1 MALWRIFFCAIFG
14 APSYQAG
21 RHSVS
26 CRISVLLD
34 GTTSYVVAHSALNSM
49 AAPAAAAAGAGA
61 PSQSSQYS
69 PISTLERQ
77 YVAPV
82 GRRLTVIVRANPAC
96 LVEGGV
102 EAVLRAGRNQQGNA
116 AGGSLPPS
124 MSTMSTTSVA
134 TADSASG
141 GVDLVRFDSSVSLAS
156 SAGSDGASGT
166 STPTGRASSGGGG
179 GLKGLSSKL
188 ARAAR
193 GAQDHIERGV
203 TGLAI
208 QAEKSRNKVAG
219 GTARVRPDVMAV
231 AAYVRTPLEE
241 TCVGMTEDVDIPSG
255 MHNGAGLEFSV
266 PLVIS
271 PSIAGQAQDVAISFR
286 LFIKSGATMLAGKGK
301 RFVIGNGVAN
311 LSQLQSVLNSA
322 TASAPAGSYC
332 AGRCSIPVVGPSLP
346 PGGNAALDLIVG
358 ADTKFPALCGIG
370 WTLADPRVD
379 TAYQGPL
386 FNLPLDNPLCYPMPA
401 SMGPAGGVL
410 HTTERVTES
419 AAVLP
424 IAVACAKLFSDGAA
438 RSTGHAADVAKALRN
453 NALQFDDPMSAVESG
468 HAQCQL
474 EIAYVLLNTPGS
486 QPPSQ
491 ASSGRAT
498 VSANLQRPDSI
509 FEARLGSS
517 SVPVYQYDPNIN
529 YSTASALS
537 APFYPRI
544 CAENDP
550 RLLPGLATARVQ
562 QMQAT
567 GTTQQANIFVGT
579 VRIEVEEKTLPAD
592 VTYGSASMGMV
603 ADDPRALGPGRTL
616 EAHIP
621 IEPLIN
627 APNGGA
633 FVQVPIHDQKT
644 AAVAGTIV
652 LSLDVQLGR
661 SGGAGSKPVP
671 VLARGGLVSLVGLDT
686 LVEDLS
692 SHPRL
697 DFDEDFPAAVL
708 ATQGGNAASQEEQAA
723 LARRRRIATMGDF
736 FLHHHLQNHITTIRS
751 VDTNKLI
758 ERHQSYRSAL
768 NGTVT
773 STAAAFEEPS
783 NKRRDPRPFR
793 PSSSRLEE
801 PLCGIPFNVHIQT
814 YSLIG
819 LEPKQAGSPA
829 AVSSKPMALYH
840 NITHGAPS
848 DHARGFSGPVSPAAA
863 VPGARGGLRRLEAAR
878 LAAAQ
883 RVRENQNELINAVAA
898 YFGQA
903 AQTMALPGHVT
914 ARRHVPSGHS
924 QITRIHNRVVESVQ
938 SLHALTWDV
947 AVRRAS
953 VFSQALGIG
962 LTSYLAHV
970 SDAAKVA
977 PSANGGGWPEIWKR
991 SGFLVT
997 FEGLLSAAG
1006 KELGMIEDASVG
1018 IALLRMVSMVFV
1030 PDGAASSP
1038 TQQSRVNVPH
1048 SPYLR
1053 WINLIPSGVGSATQ
1067 YRLEIGIDQGYF
1079 NQRVPA
1085 ALRDGCAVRFYPVL
1099 FQMGV
1104 DIRQWGVNAAVGA
1117 KNQVTGGQQQAGNRR
1132 ASGFEDDDPIS
1143 GPAFGDEDG
1152 GGLLD
1157 DEDDDVGDPDND
1169 VLIALNLEGFRKMNA
1184 YSHSVM
1190 PSTTGPTIPQS
1201 WEQASVQAAPGPAS
1215 QQQPQI
1221 PVHSAVARLNDYI
1234 RSSAGNKMEHGV
1246 LDEAATV
1253 AAKLG
1258 GGAAIF
1264 CKSGKDR
1271 TAMQVTHKQSQ
1282 FLNRYLSGTLAGGAA
1297 PSEDAVSP
1305 RKIFAD
1311 ASMMRIYGTRL
1322 PICEKNVGQALYA
1335 FNSLQ
1340 SKFMP
1345 DALKPPPA
1353 ALAGFLKKGKVFSKE
1368 ARIES

>member
-1 MALWRIFFCAIFG
+1 M
-14 APSYQAG
+14 SYNYSAG
-21 RHSVS
+21 
-26 CRISVLLD
+26 
-34 GTTSYVVAHSALNSM
+34 G
-49 AAPAAAAAGAGA
+49 AAPPALAMSSTASSIVSTATGGPSAGA

-82 GRRLTVIVRANPAC
+82 GRRLTVVVRANPAC
-96 LVEGGV
+96 VVEGGV
-102 EAVLRAGRNQQGNA
+102 EAVLKSVRNSGNA
-116 AGGSLPPS
+116 AAMSSS
-124 MSTMSTTSVA
+124 MGAATT
-134 TADSASG
+134 TADSSSG
-141 GVDLVRFDSSVSLAS
+141 GVDLLRFDSSVSLAS
-156 SAGSDGASGT
+156 SAGSGGASGDDAFASGT
-166 STPTGRASSGGGG
+166 STPSGRPSGSGGG

-208 QAEKSRNKVAG
+208 QAEKSKSKMAG
-219 GTARVRPDVMAV
+219 GTGRVRPDVLAV
-231 AAYVRTPLEE
+231 GAYIRTPLEE
-241 TCVGMTEDVDIPSG
+241 TCIGMTEDVDIPSG
-255 MHNGAGLEFSV
+255 GVSGSNAGLEFSV

-271 PSIAGQAQDVAISFR
+271 PSIAGQAQDVAVTFR
-286 LFIKSGATMLAGKGK
+286 VFIKSGATMLAGKGK

-332 AGRCSIPVVGPSLP
+332 AGRCSIPVVGPAPSP
-346 PGGNAALDLIVG
+346 AAALDLMVG
-358 ADTKFPALCGIG
+358 ADVKFPALCGIG
-370 WTLADPRVD
+370 WTLAGPRVD

-386 FNLPLDNPLCYPMPA
+386 FNLPLDNPLCYPMPT
-401 SMGPAGGVL
+401 SMGPPGGVL
-410 HTTERVTES
+410 LTTERVTES
-419 AAVLP
+419 AVVLP

-453 NALQFDDPMSAVESG
+453 NALKFDDPMSAVESG
-468 HAQCQL
+468 HAHCQL
-474 EIAYVLLNTPGS
+474 EIAYILLNTPGS
-486 QPPSQ
+486 QPPPQ
-491 ASSGRAT
+491 PSSGRAT

-544 CAENDP
+544 CTENDP
-550 RLLPGLATARVQ
+550 RLLPGLATARQQ
-562 QMQAT
+562 QMQAS
-567 GTTQQANIFVGT
+567 GTTQQNNVFVGT
-579 VRIEVEEKTLPAD
+579 VRIEVKEQPLPTD

-603 ADDPRALGPGRTL
+603 ADDPRAMGPGRTL

-627 APNGGA
+627 APNGGN

-652 LSLDVQLGR
+652 LSLDVQLG
-661 SGGAGSKPVP
+661 SNGGGSAGSSSPAPVP
-671 VLARGGLVSLVGLDT
+671 ARGGLVSLVGLDS

-697 DFDEDFPAAVL
+697 DFDEDFPAASM
-708 ATQGGNAASQEEQAA
+708 AAQGGNAASQEEQAA
-723 LARRRRIATMGDF
+723 LARRRRVATMGDF
-736 FLHHHLQNHITTIRS
+736 VLHHHLQHHVTTIRS

-768 NGTVT
+768 DGSVT

-819 LEPKQAGSPA
+819 LEPSQAG
-829 AVSSKPMALYH
+829 VSSKPMALYH

-848 DHARGFSGPVSPAAA
+848 DHARGFSGPVSPSAA

-883 RVRENQNELINAVAA
+883 RVRENQNELINTVAA
-898 YFGQA
+898 HFGQA
-903 AQTMALPGHVT
+903 AQTMALPGNVM
-914 ARRHVPSGHS
+914 ARRHVPAGHS

-970 SDAAKVA
+970 SDAAKVS
-977 PSANGGGWPEIWKR
+977 PSANGGGWPQIWAR

-1018 IALLRMVSMVFV
+1018 IAMLRMVSMVFV
-1030 PDGAASSP
+1030 PDGAASSS
-1038 TQQSRVNVPH
+1038 TQQSRVNIPH

-1079 NQRVPA
+1079 NQRIPA
-1085 ALRDGCAVRFYPVL
+1085 ALRDGCAVRFYPIL

-1104 DIRQWGVNAAVGA
+1104 DIRQWGVNAAAGA
-1117 KNQVTGGQQQAGNRR
+1117 KNQVTGNQQQGGNRR

-1143 GPAFGDEDG
+1143 GPSAGDEDG

-1184 YSHSVM
+1184 YSHTIM
-1190 PSTTGPTIPQS
+1190 PSTTGATVPQS
-1201 WEQASVQAAPGPAS
+1201 WEQAAVAATAP
-1215 QQQPQI
+1215 QQQQQQI
-1221 PVHSAVARLNDYI
+1221 PVHSAVAKLNEYI

-1282 FLNRYLSGTLAGGAA
+1282 FLNRYLSGTLAGSTGAG
-1297 PSEDAVSP
+1297 EDAVSP
-1305 RKIFAD
+1305 RKIFED
-1311 ASMMRIYGTRL
+1311 ATMMRIYGTRL

-1345 DALKPPPA
+1345 DALKPPPS

-1368 ARIES
+1368 ARVES

>member
-1 MALWRIFFCAIFG
+1 M
-14 APSYQAG
+14 SYNYSTG
-21 RHSVS
+21 
-26 CRISVLLD
+26 
-34 GTTSYVVAHSALNSM
+34 G
-49 AAPAAAAAGAGA
+49 AAPPAGGGGAIGALATSTSSSVATATGGSAGGA

-77 YVAPV
+77 YAVPV

-96 LVEGGV
+96 IVEGGV
-102 EAVLRAGRNQQGNA
+102 EAVLKKSGRNHPGSAGA
-116 AGGSLPPS
+116 AS
-124 MSTMSTTSVA
+124 MSVGGSVA
-134 TADSASG
+134 TTVTTDSSSG
-141 GVDLVRFDSSVSLAS
+141 GVDLLRFDSSVSLAS
-156 SAGSDGASGT
+156 SGGSDDAFASGT
-166 STPTGRASSGGGG
+166 STPTPSGAGGGG

-208 QAEKSRNKVAG
+208 QAEKSKSKMAG
-219 GTARVRPDVMAV
+219 GTVMRPDVLAV
-231 AAYVRTPLEE
+231 GAYIRTPLEE

-255 MHNGAGLEFSV
+255 GAGGNAGLEFSV

-271 PSIAGQAQDVAISFR
+271 PSVAGQAHDVAVTFR
-286 LFIKSGATMLAGKGK
+286 VFIKSGATMLAGKGK
-301 RFVIGNGVAN
+301 RFIIGNGLAN

-322 TASAPAGSYC
+322 TASAPAGSYS
-332 AGRCSIPVVGPSLP
+332 AGRCSIPLVGPALP
-346 PGGNAALDLIVG
+346 SGGNAALDLIVG

-386 FNLPLDNPLCYPMPA
+386 FNLPLDNPLCYPMPR
-401 SMGPAGGVL
+401 SMGPPGGVL
-410 HTTERVTES
+410 LTTERVTES
-419 AAVLP
+419 AVVLP
-424 IAVACAKLFSDGAA
+424 IAVACTKLFSDGAA
-438 RSTGHAADVAKALRN
+438 RSTGHASDVAKALRN
-453 NALQFDDPMSAVESG
+453 NALKFDDPMSAVESG

-486 QPPSQ
+486 QPPPHP
-491 ASSGRAT
+491 SSGRAT

-509 FEARLGSS
+509 FETRLGSS
-517 SVPVYQYDPNIN
+517 PVPVYQHDPNIS

-537 APFYPRI
+537 APFYPRL
-544 CAENDP
+544 CSENDP
-550 RLLPGLATARVQ
+550 RLLPGLVTARQQ
-562 QMQAT
+562 QMQGS
-567 GTTQQANIFVGT
+567 GTPRQINIFVGT
-579 VRIEVEEKTLPAD
+579 VRIEIREQPLPTD

-644 AAVAGTIV
+644 AALAGTIV
-652 LSLDVQLGR
+652 LSLDVQLGSNGGGS
-661 SGGAGSKPVP
+661 SGSGSVASSPPPVP
-671 VLARGGLVSLVGLDT
+671 ARAGLVSLVGLDT
-686 LVEDLS
+686 LVEDLNS
-692 SHPRL
+692 YPRL
-697 DFDEDFPAAVL
+697 DFDEDFPAATTS
-708 ATQGGNAASQEEQAA
+708 TQGGNGASQEEQAA
-723 LARRRRIATMGDF
+723 LARRRRMATMGDF
-736 FLHHHLQNHITTIRS
+736 FLHHHLQHHVTTIRS

-768 NGTVT
+768 DGSVT
-773 STAAAFEEPS
+773 SSAAAFEEPS

-801 PLCGIPFNVHIQT
+801 PLSGLPFNVHIQT

-819 LEPKQAGSPA
+819 LEPNQAGPA
-829 AVSSKPMALYH
+829 AFSSKPMALYH

-878 LAAAQ
+878 FTAAQ
-883 RVRENQNELINAVAA
+883 RVKENQNELINAVAA
-898 YFGQA
+898 HFGQA
-903 AQTMALPGHVT
+903 AQTMALPGNVT
-914 ARRHVPSGHS
+914 ARRHVPAGHS
-924 QITRIHNRVVESVQ
+924 QITRIHSRVVESMQ

-977 PSANGGGWPEIWKR
+977 PSANGGGWPETWKQC
-991 SGFLVT
+991 GFLVT

-1006 KELGMIEDASVG
+1006 KELGMIEDASIG
-1018 IALLRMVSMVFV
+1018 IAMLRMVSMVFV

-1038 TQQSRVNVPH
+1038 TQQSRVNIPH

-1067 YRLEIGIDQGYF
+1067 YRLELGIDQGYF
-1079 NQRVPA
+1079 NQRIPA
-1085 ALRDGCAVRFYPVL
+1085 VLRDGCAVRFYPIL

-1104 DIRQWGVNAAVGA
+1104 DIRQWGVNAAAGA
-1117 KNQVTGGQQQAGNRR
+1117 KNQVTGAQQQTGNRR
-1132 ASGFEDDDPIS
+1132 ASPFEDDDPIS
-1143 GPAFGDEDG
+1143 GPSARDEDA

-1169 VLIALNLEGFRKMNA
+1169 VLIALNLEAFRKMNA
-1184 YSHSVM
+1184 YSHTIM
-1190 PSTTGPTIPQS
+1190 PSTTGATAPQS
-1201 WEQASVQAAPGPAS
+1201 WEQAAVAGTAT
-1215 QQQPQI
+1215 QQQQQI
-1221 PVHSAVARLNDYI
+1221 PVHSAVAKLNEYI

-1282 FLNRYLSGTLAGGAA
+1282 FLNRYLSGTLAGSAGT
-1297 PSEDAVSP
+1297 SDDATSP

-1311 ASMMRIYGTRL
+1311 ATLMRIYGTRL

-1345 DALKPPPA
+1345 DALKPPPS